1 MLVIAVIAALV
12 AGSGGDGDITG
23 TDDGAVVTEP
33 MTTDDLDPPDQGD
46 SEQDATDS
54 TGAPDIP
61 ETTTTETTAATQTT
75 TETTVETP
83 VETTVETTSP
93 PEASVPV
100 PTTVSPDP
108 PDGPTCRFIELDT
121 FDDIQIELAFTN
133 PLGAVESLVVTY
145 GLNDGGGTQFTTGS
159 SFVDFP
165 GTEERFRISQD
176 TMTGL
181 PSSVTEQDVSC
192 DVLDI
197 EEGFGGTPLEQPAQP
212 SGCEF
217 VEVDSFDDIQVELT
231 VTSPF
236 LTTEDLR
243 IVYALLTDDG
253 IRFGDSTRF
262 ADLVGPGETVRID
275 EDTFTEVPA
284 WTTGDDVRC
293 EILGIEISGS

>member
-23 TDDGAVVTEP
+23 ADDSTVVTEP
-33 MTTDDLDPPDQGD
+33 MTTDDLDPAEQDPPDQGD
-46 SEQDATDS
+46 TDDATDS
-54 TGAPDIP
+54 PGAPDTPETTITEPTP
-61 ETTTTETTAATQTT
+61 ETTTATETT
-75 TETTVETP
+75 TETTVG
-83 VETTVETTSP
+83 TTSP
-93 PEASVPV
+93 PESSVPV

-108 PDGPTCRFIELDT
+108 SDGPTCRFIELDT
-121 FDDIQIELAFTN
+121 FDDIQIELVFTN

-145 GLNDGGGTQFTTGS
+145 GLNDGAGTQFTTGS

-181 PSSVTEQDVSC
+181 PNSVTEQDVSC

-197 EEGFGGTPLEQPAQP
+197 EEGFGGAPLEQPAQP

-243 IVYALLTDDG
+243 IVYSLRTDDG
-253 IRFGDSTRF
+253 IRFGDSRGF
-262 ADLVGPGETVRID
+262 ADLVGPGETVRLD

-284 WTTGDDVRC
+284 WTTDDDVRC